1 METIKTGIQGFDKLV
16 GGGLPK
22 GRNIL
27 LSGTPGTGKTIF
39 ALQFLYNGAKQ
50 FNEKGLFITFE
61 EDGDSLKRQALQFGW
76 NFTPLE
82 KKGMVKFLN
91 ISASQIKEKTAKD
104 ILMEAIKGGYSRL
117 IIDSLSALAIN
128 TPTTFI
134 SVSDITELSMK
145 RFMYRF
151 ISDLR
156 LKEATCLLTSQTNDG
171 ELSRDGVSEF
181 LCDGVI
187 HIKYE
192 VLGGKFP
199 RTLLVRKMRETAN
212 DEDVHPLEITSKGVS
227 VRTFKE

>member
-50 FNEKGLFITFE
+50 FKEKGLYITFE
-61 EDGDSLKRQALQFGW
+61 EDGDSLKRQASQFGW
-76 NFTPLE
+76 DFTPLE
-82 KKGMVKFLN
+82 KKGIVKFLN

-104 ILMEAIKGGYSRL
+104 ILMEVIKGGYSRL
-117 IIDSLSALAIN
+117 VVDSLSALAIN

-156 LKEATCLLTSQTNDG
+156 LKEATCLLTSQTSDG
-171 ELSRDGVSEF
+171 QLSRDGVSEF

-187 HIKYE
+187 HINYE
-192 VLGGKFP
+192 SMGGNFS
-199 RTLLVRKMRETAN
+199 RHLTVRKMREIKN
-212 DEDVHPLEITSKGVS
+212 DEDLHPLEIGKKGIVLHDL
-227 VRTFKE
+227 K